1 MSKRANRPVATP
13 ESDIVRR
20 IPAACSDEARAV
32 EFVEELRWGSD
43 PACPRC
49 GDTDVAKMMNREGTA
64 RNARYLWRCHGCKRQ
79 FTVRVGTVFED
90 SPIPLRVWCYAF
102 WKACS
107 SKKGISALQ
116 ISRETGLSYK
126 SALFLM
132 HRIRFAMAPDPATPR
147 KLEGAVE
154 ADETYVGGKP
164 RYKTP
169 RGSEK
174 PAEPWRDRKTAV
186 FAVLERGGEVRA
198 HPVERVTAETVK
210 AALGQ
215 YVNPSAK
222 LYTDESGVYAW
233 ASKPWP
239 GGHETVNHSAGEY
252 ARGAATTNRVEG
264 FFSLL
269 KRGIYGTFHSVS
281 KTHLH
286 RYVDE
291 FAFRYNH
298 RHVDDGER
306 TLAALRGS
314 DGKRLVRRPGPESF

>member
-1 MSKRANRPVATP
+1 MATKKPQLPVATSS
-13 ESDIVRR
+13 SDIVRR
-20 IPAACSDEARAV
+20 IPAACSDEATAV
-32 EFVEELRWGSD
+32 AFVEELRWGSD

-49 GDTDVAKMMNREGTA
+49 GDMDVAKMMNREGTA
-64 RNARYLWRCHGCKRQ
+64 RNARWLWRCHGCKKQ
-79 FTVRVGTVFED
+79 YTVRVGTVFED

-132 HRIRFAMAPDPATPR
+132 HRIRFAMAPNPTTPR
-147 KLEGAVE
+147 KLEGEVE

-164 RYKTP
+164 RNRTP
-169 RGSEK
+169 RGDK
-174 PAEPWRDRKTAV
+174 PAQAWQDKKTAV
-186 FAVLERGGEVRA
+186 FAVVERGGEVRA
-198 HPVERVTAETVK
+198 HPVTRVTAATVK
-210 AALGQ
+210 AALFEH
-215 YVNPSAK
+215 VEPTAK
-222 LYTDESGVYAW
+222 LYTDEASVYAW
-233 ASKPWP
+233 ARKPWP
-239 GGHETVNHSAGEY
+239 GGHESVNHSAGEY
-252 ARGAATTNRVEG
+252 ARGSATTNRVEG

-281 KTHLH
+281 KEHLH

-306 TLAALRGS
+306 TLTALRGAE
-314 DGKRLVRRPGPESF
+314 GRRLGR